1 MSRLL
6 VIASITLAAA
16 IALGMVLLWP
26 SGERPAGA
34 LEPLAR
40 GDLVEAVVLDA
51 VQDGC
56 STKVAPDPSVPCV
69 HVRVE
74 LLSGE
79 DEGSIVSLDITDVGF
94 APDLRPSDRVVLE
107 RLASD
112 VPGTPYAL
120 FDRARTVPLIWLAF
134 AFAALVVIL
143 GRLRGMAALIGLA
156 LSLVLLLT
164 FVIPAIMEGSSPT
177 LVACVGAGAIAYLVI
192 YLAHGF
198 TRMTTVAVLGTV
210 SGVALAVGLSVVWV
224 PFADLTGLVSETS
237 YVIQAT
243 GVDVDPAGLLLAGIV
258 IGALGAIDDVSVT
271 QASAVWELKE
281 ADPAAS
287 ATTLFRSGMRVG
299 RDHVGSIVNTL
310 ALAYVGASLPLLIVF
325 RLSDLPLNR
334 VVGSEIVAAELVRAL
349 VGSIG
354 LVASM
359 PITTWLAARVAGS
372 ELGGDVPGGRRRRTS
387 SDPLANE
394 QGWQDDLVERTRG
407 L

>member
-1 MSRLL
+1 MSRILA
-6 VIASITLAAA
+6 IASVGLATA

-26 SGERPAGA
+26 SGGRPAGS

-51 VQDGC
+51 DQDGC
-56 STKVAPDPSVPCV
+56 SPKVAPDPSVPCV

-79 DEGSIVSLDITDVGF
+79 DQGSIVALDVTDVGF

-107 RLASD
+107 RLTSD
-112 VPGTPYAL
+112 VPGAPYAL
-120 FDRARTVPLIWLAF
+120 FDRARTVPLLWLAV

-143 GRLRGMAALIGLA
+143 GGLRGMAALIGLA

-164 FVIPAIMEGSSPT
+164 FVIPAIMEGTSPT
-177 LVACVGAGAIAYLVI
+177 LVACVGAGAIAYIVI

-198 TRMTTVAVLGTV
+198 TRMTTVAVFGTV
-210 SGVALAVGLSVVWV
+210 AGVALAVGLSVVWV
-224 PFADLTGLVSETS
+224 PFAELTGLVSETA

-271 QASAVWELKE
+271 QASAVWELRE
-281 ADPAAS
+281 ADPTAS
-287 ATTLFRSGMRVG
+287 AKMLFRSGMRVG

-325 RLSDLPLNR
+325 RLSDLALNR

-359 PITTWLAARVAGS
+359 PITTWLAARVAADDAGPARPF
-372 ELGGDVPGGRRRRTS
+372 EGRRHTTLPRPS
-387 SDPLANE
+387 EPGWEEDLA
-394 QGWQDDLVERTRG
+394 ERTRRF
-407 L
+407 